1 MLLIKGAREGAYRG
15 SGSEKKFVKCPYP
28 PYNKENE
35 SLSILSTGSENTR
48 PCLNMAGTPKR
59 GSLFPGEGDL

>member
-28 PYNKENE
+28 PYNKKKMRACRFYPQAQKIQG
-35 SLSILSTGSENTR
+35 LV
-48 PCLNMAGTPKR
+48 
-59 GSLFPGEGDL
+59 